1 MAYLEWRRIALN
13 KIPQNNEK
21 QNLVNNRT
29 ARFFSWGGVS
39 AQQPVEPP
47 RYDGAVVKVY
57 VTRLAATVE
66 DVAVEERIPADSLSP
81 EVAVALRIDSLGNF
95 VGWRFLDNTCEGGDR
110 MDLEPA
116 TPLTR
121 QVVERAIE
129 RMDGAWSPARRADG
143 RAVGYVQRLRFRVPR
158 QRIEQQVN
166 PDPLLFM
173 GEIPGENFF
182 YWVTDRTGYR
192 SDRFPTTGGRVHI
205 RFYVEADGRVTIDE
219 VLRSP
224 DERLTKRVIRAIRRS
239 EGKWTPRK
247 VDGVPQ
253 RTAYTFRGNFI
264 NESH

>member
-1 MAYLEWRRIALN
+1 MKN
-13 KIPQNNEK
+13 KI
-21 QNLVNNRT
+21 LSTTVLLG
-29 ARFFSWGGVS
+29 FFLGGGVS

-66 DVAVEERIPADSLSP
+66 DVAVEERIPADSLSE
-81 EVAVALRIDSLGNF
+81 EVAVALRIDTLGNF
-95 VGWRFLDNTCEGGDR
+95 VGWRFLDNTCEGAYR
-110 MDLEPA
+110 QDLEPA

-224 DERLTKRVIRAIRRS
+224 DDRLTKRVIRAIRRS

>member
-66 DVAVEERIPADSLSP
+66 DVAVEERIPANSLSP

-95 VGWRFLDNTCEGGDR
+95 VGWRFLDNTCEGAYR
-110 MDLEPA
+110 QDLEPA

-182 YWVTDRTGYR
+182 YWVTNRTGYR

-205 RFYVEADGRVTIDE
+205 RFYVEADGRVTIEE

-224 DERLTKRVIRAIRRS
+224 DDRLTKRVIRAIRRS

>member
-1 MAYLEWRRIALN
+1 MARL
-13 KIPQNNEK
+13 
-21 QNLVNNRT
+21 T
-29 ARFFSWGGVS
+29 AMI
-39 AQQPVEPP
+39 
-47 RYDGAVVKVY
+47 
-57 VTRLAATVE
+57 E
-66 DVAVEERIPADSLSP
+66 DVAVEERIPADSLSE
-81 EVAVALRIDSLGNF
+81 EVAIALRIDTLGNF
-95 VGWRFLDNTCEGGDR
+95 VGWRFLDNTCEGAYR
-110 MDLEPA
+110 QDLDPV
-116 TPLTR
+116 TPRTR

-129 RMDGAWSPARRADG
+129 RMDGSWSPARRADG
-143 RAVGYVQRLRFRVPR
+143 RAVGYVQRLRFRLPL

-182 YWVTDRTGYR
+182 YWVADRTGYR
-192 SDRFPTTGGRVHI
+192 SDRFPTTGGRVYI

-224 DERLTKRVIRAIRRS
+224 DKRLTKRVIHAIRRS
-239 EGKWTPRK
+239 KGKWTPRK